1 MDWGM
6 VGHGWAVDLLAG
18 HVTRGRER
26 HAYLFTGPQGVGKK
40 TLALR
45 FAQALN
51 CPNPTAPGQAC
62 RKCQSCKRLEAM
74 QHPDLSI
81 VEAEREGAVLRI
93 DQVRDLQHVLALAPY
108 EARYRVA
115 LILRFEEAHT
125 SAANA
130 ILKTLEEPP
139 AQVLVL
145 LTAQS
150 AESLLPTIVSRCE
163 VIRMRPLSIEETS
176 KGLHEIKHI
185 PQEQAQK
192 LAHISG
198 GRPGYAIHLFEHPDL
213 LERRQSAIDELF
225 QLLASPRRERFA
237 FAREKTDPRERID
250 NKEELRSILQVW
262 TSLWRD
268 VLIAA
273 SGLADELTN
282 IDYVNQISRLADSL
296 GLQQAQYQVDLTES
310 TMERIDKNVNARLA
324 VEVLLMDYPTVNL
337 VV

>member
-1 MDWGM
+1 M

-18 HVTRGRER
+18 HAAQGRER
-26 HAYLFTGPQGVGKK
+26 HAYLFTGPQGVGRK

-62 RKCQSCKRLEAM
+62 RKCPSCKRLENM

-139 AQVLVL
+139 GQVLVL

-163 VIRMRPLSIEETS
+163 VIRLRPLSVEETS
-176 KGLHEIKHI
+176 KGLQEIKHI

-198 GRPGYAIHLFEHPDL
+198 GRPGYAIRLFEHPGL
-213 LERRQSAIDELF
+213 LERHQSAIDELF

-250 NKEELRSILQVW
+250 SKEELRSMLQVW

-268 VLIAA
+268 VLMAA
-273 SGLADELTN
+273 SGLPDMLTN
-282 IDYVNQISRLADSL
+282 IDYVNQISRLANSI
-296 GLQQAQYQVDLTES
+296 GLQQAQYQVNSTES
-310 TMERIDKNVNARLA
+310 TMERIDRNVNARLA
-324 VEVLLMDYPTVNL
+324 VEVMLMDYPTVNQAA
-337 VV
+337 